1 MRNGLIVLLLAL
13 CAVPRALATA
23 QIPDNLLY
31 GDESYYIEDP
41 LLEPYFQEHPEKRV
55 EGDPTATTTALYRN
69 YIATFAIR
77 NGELLLDDIQV
88 PHVTYVTHVTYV
100 QRNVVRHS
108 RKEEWSSAKE
118 ALVPKDGVLRISW
131 FSGFICFHHYGKASP
146 EEARQIFRRP
156 EWVALVEVAEG
167 RVVSERKF
175 ADEKA
180 YDDYRNGCAQDA
192 QESEAG
198 KAYAAGLRKKGVSE
212 EEIARNLKRYRC
224 LRGAPLVRAN
234 NSWAFGGVL

>member
-13 CAVPRALATA
+13 FAVPRALATD
-23 QIPDNLLY
+23 QTPDNLLY
-31 GDESYYIEDP
+31 GDESYYVEDP
-41 LLEPYFQEHPEKRV
+41 LLEPYFREHPEKRV
-55 EGDPTATTTALYRN
+55 EGDSTTTALYRK

-77 NGELLLDDIQV
+77 DGELLLDDIQV
-88 PHVTYVTHVTYV
+88 PHVKFGEEDKEGWC
-100 QRNVVRHS
+100 S
-108 RKEEWSSAKE
+108 LKEEWSSAKE